1 MDRVI
6 QLARRLGQAIA
17 EDPRCTAL
25 KEARTAFEAD
35 AEARQL
41 REDYDEAV
49 SVLQQKLA
57 RGEPLEPEEKR
68 REAELRSKVAGSET
82 LRRLVRAQADF
93 QQLMTEAN
101 EAIESETGLGQDLPE
116 AG

>member
-17 EDPRCTAL
+17 EDARCAAL

-35 AEARQL
+35 AEASQL
-41 REDYDEAV
+41 RQDYDEAA
-49 SVLQQKLA
+49 SVLHEKLA

-68 REAELRSKVAGSET
+68 REAELRSRVAGNET

-101 EAIESETGLGQDLPE
+101 EAIEEETGLGQ
-116 AG
+116 A